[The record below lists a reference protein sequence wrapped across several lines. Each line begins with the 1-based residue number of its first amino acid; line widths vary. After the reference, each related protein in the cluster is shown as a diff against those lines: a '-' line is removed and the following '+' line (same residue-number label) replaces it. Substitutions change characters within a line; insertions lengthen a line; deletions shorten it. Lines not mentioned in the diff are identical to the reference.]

1 MNVQTHLEIIMIK
14 LILSDLDETL
24 LDDDGTI
31 NSQNVTAVQK
41 FVKNGGY
48 FVPNTGR
55 SYKSVFGTLKDLGL
69 NKQNKQYVV
78 SYNGGAIVEIHE
90 DGGEKIIVQHGM
102 DLELAKK
109 IFSLGQIQADIDTHI
124 YTRDTLFIYNIS
136 KNDEQYM
143 RERSVPYQEM
153 ADDKLDFLSNE
164 KTIMK
169 VIFEHHDPDV
179 LQKIADTVNAQ
190 LADRVLT
197 TFSSNHYVE
206 FNPKGNDK
214 GSAGLELA
222 DMLGISR
229 NEVAAL
235 GDNLNDAAQIK
246 AAGVG
251 VAVANAK
258 TEIKEMAD
266 LVLSKTNNEGAV
278 AEFINEHTGK

>member
-1 MNVQTHLEIIMIK
+1 MIK

-124 YTRDTLFIYNIS
+124 YTIDTLFIYNIS

-153 ADDKLDFLSNE
+153 VDDKLDFLSNE

-169 VIFEHHDPDV
+169 VIFEHHDSDV

-197 TFSSNHYVE
+197 TFSSNRYVE
-206 FNPKGNDK
+206 FNPKGSDK

-246 AAGVG
+246 ATGVG

-258 TEIKEMAD
+258 PEIKEMAD

>member
-1 MNVQTHLEIIMIK
+1 MIK

-31 NSQNVTAVQK
+31 NSQNITAVQK

-55 SYKSVFGTLKDLGL
+55 SYKSVFGTLKELGL

-90 DGGEKIIVQHGM
+90 DDGEKIIVQHGM

-124 YTRDTLFIYNIS
+124 YTIDTLFIYNIS
-136 KNDEQYM
+136 ENDEQYM
-143 RERSVPYQEM
+143 KERSVPYQEM
-153 ADDKLDFLSNE
+153 ADDNLDFLSNE
-164 KTIMK
+164 RTIMK
-169 VIFEHHDPDV
+169 VIFEHRDPNV

-190 LADRVLT
+190 LSDKVLT
-197 TFSSNHYVE
+197 TFSSNRYVE
-206 FNPKGNDK
+206 FNPKGSDK

-222 DMLGISR
+222 DMLGIPR

-258 TEIKEMAD
+258 PEIKEMAD

>member
-1 MNVQTHLEIIMIK
+1 MIK

-31 NSQNVTAVQK
+31 NSQNITAVQK

-69 NKQNKQYVV
+69 NKQSKQYVV
-78 SYNGGAIVEIHE
+78 SYNGGAIVEIYE

-124 YTRDTLFIYNIS
+124 YTINTLFIYNIS
-136 KNDEQYM
+136 ENDEQYM
-143 RERSVPYQEM
+143 KERSVPYQEM
-153 ADDKLDFLSNE
+153 ADDNLDFLSNE
-164 KTIMK
+164 RTIMK
-169 VIFEHHDPDV
+169 VIFEHRDPNV

-190 LADRVLT
+190 LSDKVLT
-197 TFSSNHYVE
+197 TFSSNRYVE
-206 FNPKGNDK
+206 FNPKGSDK

-222 DMLGISR
+222 DMLGIPR

-258 TEIKEMAD
+258 PEIKEMAD

-278 AEFINEHTGK
+278 AEFINEHIGK

>member
-1 MNVQTHLEIIMIK
+1 
-14 LILSDLDETL
+14 
-24 LDDDGTI
+24 
-31 NSQNVTAVQK
+31 
-41 FVKNGGY
+41 
-48 FVPNTGR
+48 
-55 SYKSVFGTLKDLGL
+55 
-69 NKQNKQYVV
+69 
-78 SYNGGAIVEIHE
+78 
-90 DGGEKIIVQHGM
+90 M

-124 YTRDTLFIYNIS
+124 YTIDTLFIYNIS

-169 VIFEHHDPDV
+169 VIFEHRDPDV

-197 TFSSNHYVE
+197 TFSSNRYVE
-206 FNPKGNDK
+206 FNPKGSDK

-258 TEIKEMAD
+258 PEIKEMAD

>member
-1 MNVQTHLEIIMIK
+1 MIK

-31 NSQNVTAVQK
+31 NSQNITAVQK

-90 DGGEKIIVQHGM
+90 DDGEKIIVQHGM

-124 YTRDTLFIYNIS
+124 YTIDTLFIYNIS
-136 KNDEQYM
+136 ENDEQYM
-143 RERSVPYQEM
+143 KERSVPYQEM
-153 ADDKLDFLSNE
+153 ADDNLDFLSNE
-164 KTIMK
+164 RTIMK
-169 VIFEHHDPDV
+169 VIFEHRDPNV

-190 LADRVLT
+190 LSDKVLT
-197 TFSSNHYVE
+197 TFSSNRYVE
-206 FNPKGNDK
+206 FNPKGSDK

-222 DMLGISR
+222 DMLGIPR

-258 TEIKEMAD
+258 PEIKEMAD

-278 AEFINEHTGK
+278 AEFINEHIGK